1 MCRDPTR
8 VPLLKKAPSISTVV
22 MATALVVLV
31 ALGIAFGSS
40 GGDHAAPNPT
50 GAVVAKV
57 RPIAERVQTVR
68 GLRFK
73 TIPKPVVV
81 TPQQTREAQL
91 KDLDRSYPAAQRR
104 ADAELLEL
112 LGLVPS
118 GTDLRKVLGDVSGE
132 QVAGYYDTRRKRLA
146 VVSGDTAG
154 NAVLAEITLS
164 HELDHALDDQH
175 FHLKDSTGGTDDSGS
190 AYTALVE
197 GTATEVMDL
206 YAQRYLPPGSGLLSA
221 LAALGPAASGTQSI
235 PPYLQSSLE
244 FSYTGGESFVQA
256 LRRAGGGT
264 WRLVNRALGKR
275 PPVSTEQIMH
285 PEKYLKGERP
295 LPVRIGPLGLGA
307 GWKRA
312 ERGSVGEF
320 DTRALLKLGTDSATA
335 ANAAAGWGGGRF
347 ELWTNA
353 AAAAGCS
360 DPCRRADALVMRW
373 RWDTPN
379 DAREFDAALPLYLV
393 KGLSARA
400 AGPAQ
405 WSVGD
410 GGAAIGV
417 RGDSTTLAFA
427 PSPQQAAAL
436 AARHR

>member
-1 MCRDPTR
+1 M
-8 VPLLKKAPSISTVV
+8 LKKAPSVSTVV
-22 MATALVVLV
+22 MAAALIALV

-40 GGDHAAPNPT
+40 GGGSSSGSPAD
-50 GAVVAKV
+50 AVVAKV
-57 RPIAERVQTVR
+57 RPIAERVQLVR

-91 KDLDRSYPAAQRR
+91 KDLDKSYPPAQRH

-112 LGLVPS
+112 LGLVPP

-146 VVSGDTAG
+146 VVNGDAAG
-154 NAVLAEITLS
+154 NAVLTEITLA

-175 FHLKDSTGGTDDSGS
+175 FELRDSSGGTDDSSS

-197 GTATEVMDL
+197 GTATAVMDV
-206 YAQRYLPPGSGLLSA
+206 YARRYIAPGSGLLSA
-221 LAALGPAASGTQSI
+221 LAALGPSAAAADSI

-244 FSYTGGESFVQA
+244 FSYTGGENFVDA
-256 LRRAGGGT
+256 LRQEGGGT
-264 WRLVNRALGKR
+264 WRLVNRAFAKR

-285 PEKYLKGERP
+285 PDKYLKGERP

-307 GWKRA
+307 GWKRVS
-312 ERGSVGEF
+312 RGSVGEF
-320 DTRALLKLGTDSATA
+320 DTRELLKLGTDSPTA
-335 ANAAAGWGGGRF
+335 ATAAAGWGGGRY

-353 AAAAGCS
+353 AAAKGCS
-360 DPCRRADALVMRW
+360 DPCRRADALVLRW
-373 RWDTPN
+373 RWDTPG

-400 AGPAQ
+400 AGPAR
-405 WSVGD
+405 WSIGT
-410 GGAAIGV
+410 GGAAVAV

-427 PSPQQAAAL
+427 PSPGRAAAL
-436 AARHR
+436 VATRK